1 MSRPSR
7 TVINEKNSGGDERG
21 RHRARS
27 AGNVRER
34 VRESAESA
42 ESAES
47 EESTESAGEKA
58 TIREETKNMEVEIAN
73 NNSVDPTQYR
83 LLKDPLMGS

>member
-1 MSRPSR
+1 MHVSRPSR

-42 ESAES
+42 ES
-47 EESTESAGEKA
+47 TESAGEKA

-73 NNSVDPTQYR
+73 NNLVDPTQYR